1 MKATYC
7 MALLLS
13 LAGAAA
19 ADWRVD
25 STPIAWADAAE
36 PANGVSARLQVECSQ
51 DRRIISLVV
60 SDELPPERI
69 GVSFRF
75 DRGPVEHRISPV
87 VNLHTVTLLNV
98 SSDRL
103 ARGKRFRIVLHPIGI
118 EPLFY
123 EFDLTG
129 SGAAISAVPCKR
141 RPRQ

>member
-1 MKATYC
+1 MNANYC

-13 LAGAAA
+13 LGGAAA

-36 PANGVSARLQVECSQ
+36 PAIGVSARLQVECPQ
-51 DRRIISLVV
+51 DRRITSLVV

-75 DRGPVEHRISPV
+75 DRGPIEHRISPV
-87 VNLHTVTLLNV
+87 VNLRTVTLLNV

-103 ARGKRFRIVLHPIGI
+103 AKGKRFRIVLHPVGS

-129 SGAAISAVPCKR
+129 SGAAISAVLCKR
-141 RPRQ
+141 R